1 MSAALPAS
9 VTEAIPARRHA
20 RRKPLLLAL
29 AGMVVVIALAA
40 GAWWSL
46 YGERFVSTDNAYTA
60 VEIAQVTPAVEGTV
74 REVRVIDTQTVR
86 AGDVLAVIDDTDAR
100 LALAEAEAEL
110 ARAIRQ
116 VRGYVA
122 NDGGLGAQVRA
133 REAETQAALA
143 RVTAAEADFERA
155 RVDLGRRVA
164 LADSGAVSGDDL
176 TRAQNAFAAAQANLL
191 AARSAVD
198 SARANHTSAKGVR
211 QANAVMIDG
220 TTPGDHPEVALAR
233 ARRDRAK
240 VDLEQTVIR
249 APMSGV
255 VARRQV
261 QVGQRVDA
269 GAPLLAIVPL
279 DEIHVDANFKE
290 VQLDKVRVGQPV
302 EVKAD
307 RYGDDVSYH
316 GFVEG
321 FSGGTGAAFAV
332 IPAQNATGNWIKV
345 VQRLPVR
352 IRLDPQELAD
362 RPLNVGLSM
371 SVRIDT
377 AAAGSAP

>member
-9 VTEAIPARRHA
+9 VTEAIPDRRHA

-29 AGMVVVIALAA
+29 AGAVGVIALAS

-46 YGERFVSTDNAYTA
+46 YGARFVSTDNAYTA
-60 VEIAQVTPAVEGTV
+60 VEIAQVTPAVAGTV
-74 REVRVIDTQTVR
+74 REVRVIDTQAVK

-122 NDGGLGAQVRA
+122 NDDGLGAQVRA

-155 RVDLGRRVA
+155 RVDLARREA

-176 TRAQNAFAAAQANLL
+176 TRAQNAFAGARANLL

-198 SARANHTSAKGVR
+198 SARANHHSAKGVR
-211 QANAVMIDG
+211 QANAVLIDG

-233 ARRDRAK
+233 ARRDRARI
-240 VDLEQTVIR
+240 DLERTVIR
-249 APMSGV
+249 APVGGV

-269 GAPLLAIVPL
+269 GAPLLAVVPL

-307 RYGDDVSYH
+307 RYGSDASYH